1 MKKKLL
7 IFFIVLAGLAL
18 SIYLFLLIYNYRSQ
32 QEQLVSDYTLT
43 PKEIS
48 LLHDGDIILRHG
60 YGFVSDM
67 IVETLNDS
75 TGLSHCAILTKYKKH
90 WIVIQ
95 SISSSLSDVD
105 GVQWQDLATFVNQ
118 SKRNSLVVVRY
129 KHVANDTDYAK
140 IGRWAIYYLKKQ
152 IPFDN
157 AFNLHDSSAFY
168 CSELVWKVF
177 KNAFHV
183 DIFESKY
190 RPDHYDYMKFD
201 TFMDTLN
208 FKRIIDHRNRKRKKK

>member
-1 MKKKLL
+1 MKKKL
-7 IFFIVLAGLAL
+7 IVFFIVLGGLAL

-32 QEQLVSDYTLT
+32 REQLVSDYTLS

-75 TGLSHCAILTKYKKH
+75 TGLSHCAILTKYKGY

-105 GVQWQDLATFVNQ
+105 GVQWQYLPTFVNQ
-118 SKRNSLVVVRY
+118 SKKNSIVVVRY

-140 IGRWAIYYLKKQ
+140 IGKRAIYYLKKH

-157 AFNLHDSSAFY
+157 AFNLHDSSSFY
-168 CSELVWKVF
+168 CSELIWKVF
-177 KNAFHV
+177 KDVFHV

-201 TFMDTLN
+201 TFLDTLN
-208 FKRIIDHRNRKRKKK
+208 FKRIIDHRKRRKK